1 MMSDVRRITC
11 INCPLGCTLEVE
23 LKENEVISVTGFQ
36 CPRGKDYAKKEVLNP
51 TRTITSII
59 PVVHGDQSMVSVKTD
74 QDIPKGKIREVMYA
88 LKDLTVEAPVEI
100 GQIILANV
108 GETDVNI
115 IATKRVGRK

>member
-1 MMSDVRRITC
+1 MSDVRRITC

-51 TRTITSII
+51 TRTINSII
-59 PVVHGDQSMVSVKTD
+59 PVVHGNQPMVSVKTD
-74 QDIPKGKIREVMYA
+74 QDIPKGKIRQVMYA
-88 LKDLTVEAPVEI
+88 LKDLMVEAPVEI

-108 GETDVNI
+108 AETEVNI

>member
-1 MMSDVRRITC
+1 MSDVRRITC

-59 PVVHGDQSMVSVKTD
+59 PVVHGNQPMVSVKTD
-74 QDIPKGKIREVMYA
+74 QDIPKGKIRQVMYA
-88 LKDLTVEAPVEI
+88 LKDLMVEAPVEI

-108 GETDVNI
+108 AETEVNI

>member
-1 MMSDVRRITC
+1 MSDVRRITC